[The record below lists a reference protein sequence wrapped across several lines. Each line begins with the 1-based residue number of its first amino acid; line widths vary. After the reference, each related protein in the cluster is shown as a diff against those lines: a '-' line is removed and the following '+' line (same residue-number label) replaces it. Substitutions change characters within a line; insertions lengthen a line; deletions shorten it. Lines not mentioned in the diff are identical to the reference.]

1 MHNLNFDFFG
11 KVLYNII
18 AKYNIGKVVIIM
30 SVIETIGITKILIYL
45 LVINIIAFLAM
56 GIDKW
61 KAKRG
66 AWRIPEQTLLSLVLL
81 GGGIGGIAGM
91 YTFRHKT
98 KKPRFYIG
106 FPAILIMEIVA
117 LIYIIIKY

>member
-1 MHNLNFDFFG
+1 
-11 KVLYNII
+11 
-18 AKYNIGKVVIIM
+18 M
-30 SVIETIGITKILIYL
+30 SVIEKIGIARFLLYL
-45 LVINIIAFLAM
+45 LAINLIAFLAM

-61 KAKRG
+61 KAKKG

-98 KKPRFYIG
+98 KKPRFFIG
-106 FPAILIMEIVA
+106 FPVILIMEIVA
-117 LIYIIIKY
+117 LIYVIINY

>member
-1 MHNLNFDFFG
+1 MTLINTLG
-11 KVLYNII
+11 LKNII
-18 AKYNIGKVVIIM
+18 
-30 SVIETIGITKILIYL
+30 IYL
-45 LVINIIAFLAM
+45 LVINLAAFLAM
-56 GIDKW
+56 WLDKR
-61 KAKRG
+61 KAKKG

-106 FPAILIMEIVA
+106 FPVMLITEIILF
-117 LIYIIIKY
+117 IYIIIKY